1 MEALFGP
8 AWLANLREAVP
19 GLRPPR
25 RERLTLSAL
34 KRGLKQVGGTMSKFY
49 VMLLGFAATT
59 LTVLPAFAQGGSVGA
74 IVESEQAAKESTDN
88 PADLR
93 RTLTGTWDSH
103 HTADFPCET
112 VDARGTVVVVAGSR
126 PNEYEATTSVKY
138 RRTLKPDCVFKKPG
152 THREFTSE
160 STQTWRDLGDRVLIT
175 SSQSEGG
182 NDTKDDIKP
191 DSRIFRRSRG
201 ASGAANELTAE
212 FEFDG
217 GRQRTI
223 LIQR

>member
-25 RERLTLSAL
+25 RERLILSAL
-34 KRGLKQVGGTMSKFY
+34 KRGLKEVGGTMAKFY
-49 VMLLGFAATT
+49 VMLLGLAATT

-74 IVESEQAAKESTDN
+74 IVESEQAAKESTDH

-93 RTLTGTWDSH
+93 RALTGTWDSH

-112 VDARGTVVVVAGSR
+112 VHAQGTVVVVAGSR
-126 PNEYEATTSVKY
+126 PNEYEATTSAKY
-138 RRTLKPDCVFKKPG
+138 RRTLKPGCVFNKRG
-152 THREFTSE
+152 TRSEFTSE
-160 STQTWRDLGDRVLIT
+160 GTQTWRDLGDGVLIT
-175 SSQSEGG
+175 SSHSGGG
-182 NDTKDDIKP
+182 NDTKP

-201 ASGAANELTAE
+201 APGAANELTLE